1 MISYDDW
8 LLPDYCSV
16 KDEDMLYNYMDK
28 IKEEALKK
36 LTNLEVAA
44 LFDDFKEF
52 AIRLREE
59 MEQNLID

>member
-8 LLPDYCSV
+8 LMPDYCSME
-16 KDEDMLYNYMDK
+16 DEYMLYNYMDK